1 MGSARLAALT
11 ALEKCRRAGA
21 WSDAV
26 LGSVM
31 DREKLSGSDRALCS
45 ALCCGVIQNY
55 ALLDYYIDCFSSV
68 KSAKLEPKVRDVLRV
83 SAYQLVFMDRIPP
96 RAAVNEGVRL
106 CKSLGYARAAG
117 LVNAVLRRIS
127 EGPLPEVRAGSRER
141 ELEIKY
147 SCPRELVSCFISLLG
162 GTEAEALLRAQN
174 EPPALS
180 IMTNT
185 VKTTAAELLDKLTAA
200 GADAKMHPYL
210 PDCILARD
218 TGDVSRLPGFD
229 EGCFYIQDAAARMAV
244 MAAAPQPGARILDA
258 CSAPG
263 GKSLAAAVMTG
274 GMAEIV
280 ACDIGEKKL
289 SRIEKSAA
297 RLGFGD
303 IITTRAQ
310 DGSAFVPEWESM
322 FDTVICDVPCSGLGV
337 IRKKPDIRM
346 KPFSEFERL
355 PEIQLAILGNCAR
368 YVRPGGTLL
377 YSTCTLRTEENEDV
391 FERFAAENTDFSRK
405 DFTLPGGIASEN
417 GMARFWPQRHGTDG
431 FFAAVLRREK

>member
-96 RAAVNEGVRL
+96 RAAVNEGVSL

-162 GTEAEALLRAQN
+162 ETEAEALLRAQN

-185 VKTTAAELLDKLTAA
+185 VKTTAAELLDRLAAA
-200 GADAKMHPYL
+200 GADAQMHPYL

-274 GMAEIV
+274 GRAEIV

-310 DGSAFVPEWESM
+310 DGSVFVPEWEGV

-355 PEIQLAILGNCAR
+355 PEIQLAILRNCAR